1 MMKMTYRGYDVLA
14 KWDSPSFDDTTR
26 MVLSQRLGQPPPRR
40 FFSPDEFERLEAL
53 VDRLAPQDGRS
64 PRAPLAN
71 WIDAL
76 MLDAPGEGYRQP
88 DMPPLPEAWRR
99 ALSGFAAEARR
110 RFACGFTALEGEQQ
124 DAVISAVQAGDVDRA
139 AWARLDPAR
148 FFVDH
153 ILKTVA
159 GLAYAQPAA
168 WSEIGFGG
176 PASPRGYVR
185 LGIGERDPWE
195 AAAEAQAQQ

>member
-1 MMKMTYRGYDVLA
+1 MRTPYPGYDVLA

-26 MVLSQRLGQPPPRR
+26 EVLRRRLAPPSPPR
-40 FFSPDEFERLEAL
+40 FFTADEFRRLEAL
-53 VDRLAPQDGRS
+53 VDRLVPQDGRER
-64 PRAPLAN
+64 RAPLAHR
-71 WIDAL
+71 IDTI
-76 MLDAPGEGYRQP
+76 MQDTPGEGYREP

-99 ALSGFAAEARR
+99 ALAGFEAEAQRTFGSA
-110 RFACGFTALEGEQQ
+110 FADLEGERQ
-124 DAVISAVQAGDVDRA
+124 DAVIAAVQAGDADPA
-139 AWARLDPAR
+139 AWQGLTPAR

-159 GLAYAQPAA
+159 GLAYAEPAA

-185 LGIGERDPWE
+185 IGIGERDPWE
-195 AAAEAQAQQ
+195 APAAR

>member
-1 MMKMTYRGYDVLA
+1 MRTPYPGYDVLA

-26 MVLSQRLGQPPPRR
+26 AVLSRRLGAPPPPR
-40 FFSPDEFERLEAL
+40 FFSPEEFQLLQAL
-53 VDRLAPQDGRS
+53 VERLAPQAGRE
-64 PRAPLAN
+64 PQAPLAN

-76 MLDAPGEGYRQP
+76 MLDTPGEGYRQP
-88 DMPPLPEAWRR
+88 DMPPLPQAWRQ
-99 ALSGFAAEARR
+99 ALAGFSAAARD
-110 RFACGFTALEGEQQ
+110 RFGGEFLSIGGPQQ

-139 AWARLDPAR
+139 PWKGVDPAR

-168 WSEIGFGG
+168 WNEIGFGG

-185 LGIGERDPWE
+185 LGIDERDPWE
-195 AAAEAQAQQ
+195 AGAAR

>member
-1 MMKMTYRGYDVLA
+1 MRSPYPGYDVLA
-14 KWDSPSFDDTTR
+14 KWDSPSFDDATR
-26 MVLSQRLGQPPPRR
+26 EVLSRRLGEAPPRR
-40 FFSPDEFERLEAL
+40 FFSPEEFQLLAAL
-53 VDRLAPQDGRS
+53 VDRLAPQEGRE
-64 PRAPLAN
+64 PPAPLAN
-71 WIDAL
+71 WIDGL
-76 MLDAPGEGYRQP
+76 MLDTPGEGYRQP

-99 ALSGFAAEARR
+99 ALAGFEAEART
-110 RFACGFTALEGEQQ
+110 RFGRGFAGLAGEDQ
-124 DAVISAVQAGDVDRA
+124 DAVITAVQAGDTDPT
-139 AWARLDPAR
+139 AWQGLEPAR

-195 AAAEAQAQQ
+195 AGGER

>member
-1 MMKMTYRGYDVLA
+1 MKRPYPGYDVLA
-14 KWDSPSFDDTTR
+14 KWDSPSFDDATR
-26 MVLSQRLGQPPPRR
+26 DVLSRRLGPPPPAR
-40 FFSPDEFERLEAL
+40 FFTADEFRLLGAL
-53 VDRLAPQDGRS
+53 VDRLAPQDGRE
-64 PRAPLAN
+64 PPAPLAH

-76 MLDAPGEGYRQP
+76 MLDTPGEGYREP
-88 DMPPLPEAWRR
+88 DMPPLPDAWRR
-99 ALSGFAAEARR
+99 ALAGFEAEAQR
-110 RFACGFTALEGEQQ
+110 RFGSSFAGLEGERQ
-124 DAVISAVQAGDVDRA
+124 DAVIAAVQAGEADEA
-139 AWARLDPAR
+139 AWQGLTPAR

-195 AAAEAQAQQ
+195 AKAER